1 MTLEAYKDDSR
12 ETVSNQNGKEN
23 RVVTSPEIPPTIPT
37 VVPSTVAPS
46 GKRNRLSWG
55 TVVSV
60 GLIALGGGVA
70 FGALGPGFGWGDS
83 IAPSPSPSATTPT
96 ASPTPSVETTRFNIP
111 EGFTTT
117 RIYERGEEVLGIPVE
132 DFEAAAAE
140 PDLIGLP
147 PEANGSVEGWLGAF
161 TYWIP
166 ETATA
171 ADVMAEMIDGTL
183 MHLDA
188 RGIAPED
195 RLDVLTKASLIEKE
209 VSRDED
215 RPKVARV
222 IENRLA
228 ADMKLKF
235 DSTVH
240 YVVGATSAYTSD
252 EDRAVD
258 SPYNT
263 YLYKGLPIGP
273 ICSPGLPSID
283 AVLNPADGTMLY
295 FVAINLDTGETA
307 FATTPEEHEAN
318 VELLRAWEH
327 EN

>member
-1 MTLEAYKDDSR
+1 MEAYTDDSR
-12 ETVSNQNGKEN
+12 ETVSNENGKEN
-23 RVVTSPEIPPTIPT
+23 RVVTSPEIPPTIPA
-37 VVPSTVAPS
+37 VEPSTAVPS
-46 GKRNRLSWG
+46 GKRGRFGWG
-55 TVVSV
+55 AGAAVALV
-60 GLIALGGGVA
+60 ALGGGVA
-70 FGALGPGFGWGDS
+70 FGALGPGFGGDDAA
-83 IAPSPSPSATTPT
+83 IPSPSPSATMPT
-96 ASPTPSVETTRFNIP
+96 ASPTAFIETTRFTIP
-111 EGFTTT
+111 EYFTAAD
-117 RIYERGEEVLGIPVE
+117 IFERGEEVLGIPVE
-132 DFEAAAAE
+132 EFEAAAAQPE
-140 PDLIGLP
+140 LIGLP

-171 ADVMAEMIDGTL
+171 ADVLAEMIDGTL

-188 RGIAPED
+188 RGVAPED
-195 RLDVLTKASLIEKE
+195 RLEVLTKASLIEKE

-215 RPKVARV
+215 RPKAARV

-228 ADMKLKF
+228 ADMRLQF

-273 ICSPGLPSID
+273 ICSPSLPSID
-283 AVLNPADGTMLY
+283 AVLSPADGTWIY

-318 VELLRAWEH
+318 VELLRAWEREH
-327 EN
+327 